1 MSHDPRAE
9 TLAIWLVEQQQK
21 SHLAQQQQ
29 PAGELHLHQHH
40 HAAPAPAPVAET
52 APQTVRMHPLFVAVY
67 MLFVSVALSLPLA
80 LIAAIVDTGNRPTLS
95 PPNSSVR
102 YLTPYTSTEHSER
115 HKTQPAN
122 RRK

>member
-1 MSHDPRAE
+1 MPHDPKADA
-9 TLAIWLVEQQQK
+9 LAIWLVEQQQK

-80 LIAAIVDTGNRPTLS
+80 LIAAIVHAGNRPQ
-95 PPNSSVR
+95 VI
-102 YLTPYTSTEHSER
+102 YQ
-115 HKTQPAN
+115 QPS
-122 RRK
+122 RGGW